1 MDKEQ
6 LKRVLEALIF
16 ASDSPL
22 SVKQMLTI
30 LPDIDQTDIELALT
44 ELANELSDR
53 AIYLK
58 KSGGGYVFGTR
69 PEYAEW
75 IGQMFQEKHNSRLS
89 RAALETLAI
98 IAFKQPISR
107 VEVSAIRGVNSDG
120 VMKKLLD
127 FRLITISGRDSG
139 PGRPLLFKTTP
150 EFLNYFGI
158 NDISELPRPK
168 EVEELLADGEGGEI
182 LQSIPDELLIVDGPG
197 TISDDEESE
206 NTENADELKSHEA
219 EAEGD
224 ETSIDEETN
233 TSDSDDQPAE
243 DFEHES
249 ASDEFDDAAPTDY
262 EDEKTS

>member
-1 MDKEQ
+1 MDREQ

-22 SVKQMLTI
+22 AIKQMTAILT
-30 LPDIDQTDIELALT
+30 DVEQSDIENALT
-44 ELANELSDR
+44 DLASDLSDR

-58 KSGGGYVFGTR
+58 RTGGGYQFGTR

-75 IGQMFQEKHNSRLS
+75 IGQMFQEKQNSRLS

-127 FRLITISGRDSG
+127 FRMITISGRDTG

-158 NDISELPRPK
+158 NDVSELPRPK

-182 LQSIPDELLIVDGPG
+182 LQEIPDEVLIAEGVSMP
-197 TISDDEESE
+197 SDEDDDAEAEENENSQEQTTDQPITKNDELSDNENEPAESGEPEESE
-206 NTENADELKSHEA
+206 DE
-219 EAEGD
+219 
-224 ETSIDEETN
+224 
-233 TSDSDDQPAE
+233 
-243 DFEHES
+243 
-249 ASDEFDDAAPTDY
+249 SDESD
-262 EDEKTS
+262 EDEQES

>member
-22 SVKQMLTI
+22 PIKQMQAL
-30 LPDIDQTDIELALT
+30 LPDIHQTEIEAALT
-44 ELANELSDR
+44 DLANDLSDR

-58 KSGGGYVFGTR
+58 KSGGGYQFGTR

-75 IGQMFQEKHNSRLS
+75 IGQMFQEKQNSRLS

-139 PGRPLLFKTTP
+139 PGRPLLFKTTT

-168 EVEELLADGEGGEI
+168 EVEELLADGEAGEI

-197 TISDDEESE
+197 TVSDDEDGE
-206 NTENADELKSHEA
+206 KSKNI
-219 EAEGD
+219 D
-224 ETSIDEETN
+224 ETEPDETYIDQAIK
-233 TSDSDDQPAE
+233 SGGDSYDQPE
-243 DFEHES
+243 NDPEQES
-249 ASDEFDDAAPTDY
+249 ASAELDDASHKVS
-262 EDEKTS
+262 EDEKAS